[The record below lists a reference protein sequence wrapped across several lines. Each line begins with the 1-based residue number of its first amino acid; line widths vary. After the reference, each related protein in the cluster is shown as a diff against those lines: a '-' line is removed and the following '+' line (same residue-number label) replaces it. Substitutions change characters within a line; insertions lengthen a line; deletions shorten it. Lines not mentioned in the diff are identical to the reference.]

1 MVNQLARLW
10 RWTGRPT
17 ETSRRWTILVTGGL
31 VALGLVVYNNV
42 RETNQETARAIAVDV
57 ARSEYLAELASFEN
71 SRDEYNR
78 CIQRV
83 EGRADLRSVLVGL
96 ADRLSSSD
104 DVTEQ
109 VAAFLNE
116 EYPELNPADCPEPF
130 QPPVLLDVGG
140 AD

>member
-17 ETSRRWTILVTGGL
+17 ETNRRWTLGVTVALV
-31 VALGLVVYNNV
+31 VLGLVVYNNV
-42 RETNQETARAIAVDV
+42 RETNAETARAIAVDV

-83 EGRADLRSVLVGL
+83 EGRDDLRSVLIGL
-96 ADRLSSSD
+96 VDRLSSND
-104 DVTEQ
+104 DVTEA
-109 VAAFLNE
+109 VAGFLNE
-116 EYPELNPADCPEPF
+116 EYPALDPEDCPRPF
-130 QPPVLLDVGG
+130 APPELLAVSD
-140 AD
+140 D